1 MVFDTLLFQSDP
13 KVNTC
18 ITCLRTD
25 FLTNWLT
32 DYQKKI
38 NKWITKWI
46 NVSSMPFWFVT
57 ENEEIKGKRRF
68 LKTSK
73 LQSPNQGSHDGVPF
87 IVTRKRVYDSHQSTE
102 RHAADKERRKNAKV
116 THMIVTFEDMFIL
129 EPIEASFLW
138 PLPALRRKSKWLKK

>member
-1 MVFDTLLFQSDP
+1 MVFDTRLFQSDP

-38 NKWITKWI
+38 NKWIIKWI

-73 LQSPNQGSHDGVPF
+73 LQSPNQGSLTMEFLLLSLESVCMILIKALRGMQLIGNEEKMLRWQTHDCNVW
-87 IVTRKRVYDSHQSTE
+87 
-102 RHAADKERRKNAKV
+102 RHVNPWAYRSQFP
-116 THMIVTFEDMFIL
+116 VTFACL
-129 EPIEASFLW
+129 EA
-138 PLPALRRKSKWLKK
+138 KK